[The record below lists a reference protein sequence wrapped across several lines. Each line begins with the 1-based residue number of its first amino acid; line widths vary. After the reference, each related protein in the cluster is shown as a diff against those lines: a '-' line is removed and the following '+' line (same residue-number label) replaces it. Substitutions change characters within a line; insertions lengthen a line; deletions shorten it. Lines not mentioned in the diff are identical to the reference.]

1 MIRSLLLIAGF
12 CTNFLIAFP
21 GVFAQGTAAS
31 QPGSKSQNASAS
43 KPAHNQ
49 ILVGFGDSDIRFGVD
64 TILQSIPEQ
73 RWSVAAWRGER
84 VHVQV
89 LVQSVKTN
97 GGLKLRFSD
106 LIRTG
111 QSNISSENF
120 RFGMVRPVMTDEY
133 AGGCGAPLPEAKD
146 SSLARDRIDYES
158 GLDKLNGKLQV
169 VWVSLDVPLAA
180 EPGIYKG
187 TVKVMK
193 QKLRI
198 SLEVMDGILPPA
210 SDWSFD
216 LDLWQHPAAVA
227 RAHDVKLWSDKH
239 FDLLR
244 PYFRMLAEAG
254 QKNITASI
262 VEEPWGH
269 QTYDD
274 YPSLIKWIKKT
285 DGSWQFD
292 YSLFDKYVQFVMD
305 AGIDKR
311 INCYSM
317 IPWKMV
323 VRYYDEAS
331 GKDSSVTTPIG
342 SEAYVATW
350 QPMLKDFTRHLKEKG
365 WFSITSIAMDERPL
379 KDMQQAIAM
388 LKEIDPSWKIALA
401 GDYHAEIEKDLFD
414 YCLASRWD
422 FPEEVL
428 RARIAAGKP
437 STYYTCCVEQYPNN
451 FTFSPAAEQ
460 SWIGWYAAAK
470 GFTGYL
476 RWAYNSWPADPLRD
490 SRFGSW
496 PAGDTYQVYP
506 GPQTSIRFEKLRE
519 GIQDFEKMR
528 ILRERWTVQGK
539 KGKIEML
546 DSILKRFK
554 IESLATVPAA
564 SMLKEARRDLLKIQ
578 GP

>member
-1 MIRSLLLIAGF
+1 MGS
-12 CTNFLIAFP
+12 NS
-21 GVFAQGTAAS
+21 QGTSVS
-31 QPGSKSQNASAS
+31 QSAP
-43 KPAHNQ
+43 KK
-49 ILVGFGDSDIRFGVD
+49 LMVGFGDSDIRYGVD

-89 LVQSVKTN
+89 LVQSGKTN

-120 RFGMVRPVMTDEY
+120 RFGMVQPVMTDEY

-169 VWVSLDVPLAA
+169 VWVSLDVPLGA
-180 EPGIYKG
+180 EPGIYTG

-227 RAHDVKLWSDKH
+227 RVHDVELWSDKH

-350 QPMLKDFTRHLKEKG
+350 RPMLKDFTRHLKEKG

-379 KDMQQAIAM
+379 KDMQQAINM

-506 GPQTSIRFEKLRE
+506 GPQTSVRFEKLRE

-528 ILRERWTVQGK
+528 ILRERWTREGK

-554 IESLATVPAA
+554 IEALATVPAA

>member
-1 MIRSLLLIAGF
+1 MIRSLLIIVVC
-12 CTNFLIAFP
+12 CTNLFAP
-21 GVFAQGTAAS
+21 GVFAQGNAVS
-31 QPGSKSQNASAS
+31 QLGSNSQGTSVSQSAP
-43 KPAHNQ
+43 KK
-49 ILVGFGDSDIRFGVD
+49 LMVGFGDSDIRYGVD

-89 LVQSVKTN
+89 LVQSGKTN

-120 RFGMVRPVMTDEY
+120 RFGMVQPVMTDEY

-169 VWVSLDVPLAA
+169 VWVSLDVPLGA
-180 EPGIYKG
+180 EPGIYTG

-227 RAHDVKLWSDKH
+227 RVHDVELWSDKH

-350 QPMLKDFTRHLKEKG
+350 RPMLKDFTRHLKEKG

-379 KDMQQAIAM
+379 KDMQQAINM

-506 GPQTSIRFEKLRE
+506 GPQTSVRFEKLRE

-528 ILRERWTVQGK
+528 ILRERWTREGK

-554 IESLATVPAA
+554 IEALATVPAA